1 MDLNYDELRRIY
13 RLEKN
18 TTRLVEVEED
28 FYNSLH
34 DFIAQEKK
42 EYLNSLKKDF
52 SESNARGF
60 SNLKKMVEELFSLR
74 TKKVLSRAL
83 ISSHTQEGPDSHMA
97 LPEKEMFQSILK
109 VLNKHQAMVLKAF
122 SETAEVEKKS
132 TKAKALNNLSI
143 RIISDVPSFVGQD
156 MKEYGPFKKG
166 QVVDLPYKTA
176 KLFVS
181 RKIGEIKE

>member
-1 MDLNYDELRRIY
+1 MKISYDELRRIY

-34 DFIAQEKK
+34 NFISEEKGA
-42 EYLNSLKKDF
+42 YLNSLKKDF
-52 SESNARGF
+52 SESSARNF

-74 TKKVLSRAL
+74 TRKVLSQAL
-83 ISSHTQEGPDSHMA
+83 IAAHTNEASESHMA

-109 VLNKHQAMVLKAF
+109 TINKHQSLVLKAF
-122 SETAEVEKKS
+122 ADEEKQKKS
-132 TKAKALNNLSI
+132 DKTKDLNNLSI
-143 RIISDVPSFVGQD
+143 RIISDVPSFVAQD

-166 QVVDLPYKTA
+166 EEVSLPYKIA

>member
-1 MDLNYDELRRIY
+1 MKISYDELRRIY

-34 DFIAQEKK
+34 DFISDEKGT
-42 EYLNSLKKDF
+42 YLNSLKKDF
-52 SESNARGF
+52 SESNARNF

-74 TKKVLSRAL
+74 TKKVLSQAL
-83 ISSHTQEGPDSHMA
+83 IAAHTKEASETHMA
-97 LPEKEMFQSILK
+97 LPEKEMFQAILK
-109 VLNKHQAMVLKAF
+109 TINKHQVLVLKAF
-122 SETAEVEKKS
+122 SEADDKEKKS
-132 TKAKALNNLSI
+132 DKNKDLNNLSI
-143 RIISDVPSFVGQD
+143 RIISDVPSFVAQD

-166 QVVDLPYKTA
+166 EEVSLPYKIA